1 MYKVESSD
9 FFQFIKENENAKKEL
24 MESLEKHNLLSLEKN
39 KQENVML
46 DAMIK
51 LAKKYNFDIGKSD
64 LKKSLNEGVVELDD
78 DQLLNVAGGFGLLP
92 WGLLLLQLFS
102 SGGSA
107 VSTFFSSKSTEPTT
121 KTAIVQSY
129 DEREET
135 DLSDLKFSFKDND
148 DNSDTNDNTPS
159 DDIDLGTPNAEV
171 QQNDEN
177 KIDDNEP
184 NNEANTD
191 LPEVDVQQS
200 AENKTDDNASGS
212 DNIIADVSNDVED
225 DQDIENEA
233 EVTNDTTEAEINFSL
248 KLLESLPKEGEP
260 DFDDFLRLPSVEDL
274 EENREVTIRHKDGS
288 TETININEK
297 EVYKDIENIVRE
309 IVHKV
314 ESRTP
319 EENMSQEDIDL
330 KINNKE
336 ISKHYKLPKQMRI
349 AKAIYRWVAKNITYD
364 QESNEKDSNGE
375 KLRKPQNALFVFNQ
389 KSGVCAGYAS
399 LTNLMMRIA
408 GVHSGAVA
416 SSNGP
421 SGGLHAYNVIYLEDT
436 ATNRKGWTL
445 IDSTWAAP
453 MSDRDSKTTDS
464 TSEETTKLSEEI
476 LINSNMNCL
485 AEAFNDDSNDLSS
498 SIYEQLEAVN
508 AAKDPEKMD
517 RAEEYIARVQAIVAS
532 IIQKYSDNISDN
544 VDNINVEIQA
554 GLDKINPDYQDVV
567 TFKEFKVFSETDEEI
582 GRTNFAISA
591 ATSLDHN
598 EAKSLAKTQIEADA
612 LNIHALSSMKM
623 FFPGFYDINK
633 DFTEAN
639 KAILSERTHKIDFVG
654 NRSAGE
660 DYEAKRYKVEVGGVK
675 YELRGN
681 EGNAYIEMS
690 GDRDN
695 PIENV
700 QIPSDLANLGMKFVI
715 YKGIKSITLTGN
727 ETIDVASISDL
738 ENINTENSNKYI
750 AEDGILYAKKAD
762 GSKGKALD
770 LFKWS
775 GDIDG
780 IHYYT
785 NKDSNNKLASIEIC
799 NYKGDDF
806 ASVTLP
812 EQLTQFNVPIKI
824 GHGIKSI
831 TLTGN
836 QTIDT
841 SDLHLDEINTENS
854 NKYIAENGTLY
865 EKSADGS
872 KGDILAHFKTN

>member
-39 KQENVML
+39 KQEDVML
-46 DAMIK
+46 DTMIK
-51 LAKKYNFDIGKSD
+51 LAKKYNFDIDKSD

-135 DLSDLKFSFKDND
+135 DLSNLKLNFKDND
-148 DNSDTNDNTPS
+148 DKVDTNDNTPN
-159 DDIDLGTPNAEV
+159 DDIDSGTPNAEV
-171 QQNDEN
+171 QQNAEN
-177 KIDDNEP
+177 KIDDNESSSD
-184 NNEANTD
+184 ANKD
-191 LPEVDVQQS
+191 LPDVDVRQIV
-200 AENKTDDNASGS
+200 ENKADDSKPGS

-260 DFDDFLRLPSVEDL
+260 GFEDFLALPSL
-274 EENREVTIRHKDGS
+274 EGLGE
-288 TETININEK
+288 NEK
-297 EVYKDIENIVRE
+297 ETYAQIENIVNE
-309 IVHKV
+309 LVQKV
-314 ESRTP
+314 RSRTDVSKNAQLP
-319 EENMSQEDIDL
+319 E
-330 KINNKE
+330 K
-336 ISKHYKLPKQMRI
+336 MRV
-349 AKAIYRWVAKNITYD
+349 AKAIYRWVAKNIRYTD
-364 QESNEKDSNGE
+364 EKQ
-375 KLRKPQNALFVFNQ
+375 PQNALFVFSN
-389 KSGVCAGYAS
+389 GRGNCRGYSA
-399 LTNLMMRIA
+399 LTNIMMRIA
-408 GVHSGAVA
+408 GIPCGCIGSFE
-416 SSNGP
+416 
-421 SGGLHAYNVIYLEDT
+421 HAYNTVYFVNP
-436 ATNRKGWTL
+436 ATGQEGWVL
-445 IDSTWAAP
+445 MDSTWAAP
-453 MSDRDSKTTDS
+453 VSDRDFHS
-464 TSEETTKLSEEI
+464 TGLTLEEFSQFKEEN
-476 LINSNMNCL
+476 LINSYMNWL
-485 AEAFNDDSNDLSS
+485 AAVFNDDSNELSYS
-498 SIYEQLEAVN
+498 GYERLAEVN
-508 AAKDPEKMD
+508 ATKNPEKMD
-517 RAEEYIARVQAIVAS
+517 NAGEYIAKIQSTSEKA
-532 IIQKYSDNISDN
+532 IQKYSDNMLDN
-544 VDNINVEIQA
+544 VDNINEEIQTE
-554 GLDKINPDYQDVV
+554 LNKINPDYQDIV

-582 GRTNFAISA
+582 GITNFFISA
-591 ATSLDHN
+591 TTSLSYD
-598 EAKSLAKTQIEADA
+598 EAKVLTKLSHDKEQSLANDILNNKNASKMKTY
-612 LNIHALSSMKM
+612 LPS
-623 FFPGFYDINK
+623 FYNPNM

-639 KAILSERTHKIDFVG
+639 MSILKNHYHRIGLVG
-654 NRSAGE
+654 NRSIG
-660 DYEAKRYKVEVGGVK
+660 DYYEGKQYNLEIDGLK

-715 YKGIKSITLTGN
+715 YRGIKSITLTGN

-812 EQLTQFNVPIKI
+812 KQLTQFNVPIKI
-824 GHGIKSI
+824 GSGIKSI

-841 SDLHLDEINTENS
+841 SDLQLDEINTENS
-854 NKYIAENGTLY
+854 NNYIAENGTLY

>member
-1 MYKVESSD
+1 MYKVEASD

-24 MESLEKHNLLSLEKN
+24 MESLENHKLLSLEKN
-39 KQENVML
+39 KQEDVML
-46 DAMIK
+46 DIMIK
-51 LAKKYNFDIGKSD
+51 LAKKYNFDIDKSD
-64 LKKSLNEGVVELDD
+64 LKKSLNEGIAELDD
-78 DQLLNVAGGFGLLP
+78 DQLLNVAGGFGLFP

-107 VSTFFSSKSTEPTT
+107 VSTFFSSKSAEPTT

-129 DEREET
+129 DEQEKT
-135 DLSDLKFSFKDND
+135 DLSDLKFNFKDND
-148 DNSDTNDNTPS
+148 NNVGTNDNEPS
-159 DDIDLGTPNAEV
+159 GDIDLGTPDVEV
-171 QQNDEN
+171 QQNAEN
-177 KIDDNEP
+177 KIDDNESSID
-184 NNEANTD
+184 ASTD
-191 LPEVDVQQS
+191 LSEVDLQQS
-200 AENKTDDNASGS
+200 VENKVDGNKTG
-212 DNIIADVSNDVED
+212 VSNDVED
-225 DQDIENEA
+225 NHEVENET
-233 EVTNDTTEAEINFSL
+233 ESTNDTTEAEIKFSL
-248 KLLESLPKEGEP
+248 RLLESLPKEGEP
-260 DFDDFLRLPSVEDL
+260 DFDDFLRLPSVENL
-274 EENREVTIRHKDGS
+274 EENKEVTIRHRDGS
-288 TETININEK
+288 SEIMHINEK
-297 EVYKDIENIVRE
+297 DVYKDIENIVHE

-364 QESNEKDSNGE
+364 QESLEKDSKGE
-375 KLRKPQNALFVFNQ
+375 KLRKPQNALFVFSQ
-389 KSGVCAGYAS
+389 RSGVCAGYAS
-399 LTNLMMRIA
+399 LTNLMMRMA
-408 GVHSGAVA
+408 GVHSGAIA

-436 ATNRKGWTL
+436 TTNRKGWTL

-453 MSDRDSKTTDS
+453 ESDRDSKATGS
-464 TSEETTKLSEEI
+464 TFEGTVKPNEED
-476 LINSNMNCL
+476 LINSYMNCL
-485 AEAFNDDSNDLSS
+485 AEIFNDDSNELSY

-544 VDNINVEIQA
+544 VDNINLEIQA
-554 GLDKINPDYQDVV
+554 GLNKINLEYPDIV
-567 TFKEFKVFSETDEEI
+567 TFKKVKVISETDEEI
-582 GRTNFAISA
+582 GITNFAISA
-591 ATSLDHN
+591 TTSLDHD
-598 EAKSLAKTQIEADA
+598 EAKSLAKAQIESDSFEVQ
-612 LNIHALSSMKM
+612 NNQGALSDIKM
-623 FFPGFYDINK
+623 FFPGFYDTNK

-639 KAILSERTHKIDFVG
+639 KAILSERTHKIEFVG
-654 NRSAGE
+654 NSSAGE

-690 GDRDN
+690 GDSDN

-700 QIPSDLANLGMKFVI
+700 QIPSDLVNLGMKFVV
-715 YKGIKSITLTGN
+715 YTGIKSITLNGN
-727 ETIDVASISDL
+727 ETIELDSLSNL

-775 GDIDG
+775 GDIG
-780 IHYYT
+780 NIHYYT
-785 NKDSNNKLASIEIC
+785 NKDYSNNKLASIEIRK
-799 NYKGDDF
+799 YKGDDF

-812 EQLTQFNVPIKI
+812 KQLTQFNVPIKI
-824 GHGIKSI
+824 GSGIKSI

-841 SDLHLDEINTENS
+841 SNLHLDDINTENS
-854 NKYIAENGTLY
+854 NKYIAEDGALY
-865 EKSADGS
+865 AKTADGS